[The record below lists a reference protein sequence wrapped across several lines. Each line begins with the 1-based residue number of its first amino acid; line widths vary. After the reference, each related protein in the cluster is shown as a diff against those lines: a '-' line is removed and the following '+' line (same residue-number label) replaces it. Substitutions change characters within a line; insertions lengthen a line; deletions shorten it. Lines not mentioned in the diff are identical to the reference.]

1 MSKDSF
7 VESTETLKKT
17 VPLMIKH
24 KVPTTPTNYALW
36 YTYATQ
42 QDPQLNLAIDQG
54 IEALGGLCTPT
65 LCESLYQEHL
75 ASETD
80 KDMIQLKQSLT
91 AMMQELSHTMSD
103 TLSNAETFQGAL
115 SKTFNKLET
124 GEREGISLEE
134 TMTLVRDLIRESRQI
149 QQATGTFKGQLNN
162 AQQEI
167 TALREAL
174 NESQKEANEDALTQ
188 LLNRRA
194 FERDIES
201 YEKNKVPFSLIML
214 DIDKFKDFNDNYGHL
229 LGDQVLKVV
238 ARRLIACCQDYAQP
252 YRFGGEEFVVMLPQ
266 KSMPSARQLA
276 ETVRRAVEK
285 ISVLDKKSGQR
296 INSITASFG
305 VASRQENESCSQVL
319 ERADSFLNKA
329 KHLGRNR
336 VLPVN

>member
-36 YTYATQ
+36 YTYASQ
-42 QDPQLNLAIDQG
+42 QQPQLNQAIDQG
-54 IEALGGLCTPT
+54 IEALGHCTPT
-65 LCESLYQEHL
+65 LCDSLYQEHL
-75 ASETD
+75 ASQTD

-103 TLSNAETFQGAL
+103 TLSNAETFQGVL
-115 SKTFNKLET
+115 SSTFTKLET
-124 GEREGISLEE
+124 AEREGLSLED

-149 QQATGTFKGQLNN
+149 QQTTGTFKGQLSN

-174 NESQKEANEDALTQ
+174 NKSQKEANEDVLTQ
-188 LLNRRA
+188 LHNRRA
-194 FERDIES
+194 FKRDIQS
-201 YEKNKVPFSLIML
+201 YEQSNIPFSLIML

-238 ARRLIACCQDYAQP
+238 ARRLIECCRDYAQA
-252 YRFGGEEFVVMLPQ
+252 YRFGGEEFVVILPH
-266 KSMPSARQLA
+266 KALPSARQQA
-276 ETVRRAVEK
+276 ETIRRAIEK

-305 VASRQENESCSQVL
+305 IATRQENENCNQVI
-319 ERADSFLNKA
+319 ERADNFLNQA
-329 KHLGRNR
+329 KLLGRNR